1 MARNYAGRKIKP
13 AGGFELWAWYFMRIS
28 GLVLVFLS
36 LGHLFIV
43 HIVYNVETINY
54 AFVADRWAAPRTGYL
69 WRLYDLALINLA
81 VFHGFNGL
89 RQILDEYVTRPGRRV
104 AVHTLIWVAT
114 TVLIAIGSY
123 AILMFQRDEAY
134 IRQHPRVSETN
145 DQAVARAP
153 GSVGQNVQVAGRPV
167 RREAP

>member
-54 AFVADRWAAPRTGYL
+54 AFVADRWAAPRTGYI

-104 AVHTLIWVAT
+104 AVHTLVWAAT
-114 TVLIAIGSY
+114 IVLIGMGSY

-134 IRQHPRVSETN
+134 IRAHPRVTETN
-145 DQAVARAP
+145 DGAVARGPAP
-153 GSVGQNVQVAGRPV
+153 AGDAAVRLG
-167 RREAP
+167 RRELP